1 MSSNATRRTIAVLA
15 AGALSTLAFA
25 GTAMAH
31 KKTAW
36 HPHPGAAYADWAA
49 DHGLKGAS
57 AKWNRDVD
65 RDGLKNWG
73 EFRSGTNPRD
83 RDSDDDGIKDALED
97 RDHDGLT
104 NVVEFKLHTHPR
116 HHDDLDDIDEGE
128 IEVKGIVQS
137 FTAPT
142 ESSEGELKITVAGS
156 LSTLALPKGAT
167 VIGQDVLTKG
177 NFVEVEIEIEH
188 GTTVVKAHTED
199 ETGDDDGTTTGG
211 TTTGG
216 TTTGGRGRGGGDD

>member
-1 MSSNATRRTIAVLA
+1 MPSNTTRRTIAVLA

-49 DHGLKGAS
+49 DHGLKGAG
-57 AKWNRDVD
+57 AKWNKDV
-65 RDGLKNWG
+65 
-73 EFRSGTNPRD
+73 
-83 RDSDDDGIKDALED
+83 
-97 RDHDGLT
+97 DHDGLT
-104 NVVEFKLHTHPR
+104 NVAEFKLHTHPR

-142 ESSEGELKITVAGS
+142 ESSDGELKITVAGS

-177 NFVEVEIEIEH
+177 SLVEVEIEIEH

-216 TTTGGRGRGGGDD
+216 TTTSGRGRGGGDD